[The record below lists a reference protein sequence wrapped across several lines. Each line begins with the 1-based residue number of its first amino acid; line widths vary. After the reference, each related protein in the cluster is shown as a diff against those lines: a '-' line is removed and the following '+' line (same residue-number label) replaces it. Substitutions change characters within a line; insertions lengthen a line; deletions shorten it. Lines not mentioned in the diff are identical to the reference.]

1 MKQKK
6 QHTEADLKQEISIL
20 NDELSYLGKQY
31 KVTKDELKI
40 TLRKLDNLEEELEQK
55 SLDLKDAK
63 QKRILYDATEE
74 LKEEILTQRE

>member
-1 MKQKK
+1 M
-6 QHTEADLKQEISIL
+6 
-20 NDELSYLGKQY
+20 
-31 KVTKDELKI
+31 TKDELKI
-40 TLRKLDNLEEELEQK
+40 TLRKLDNIEEELEQK